1 MIPSNDAAPSSNA
14 ACPFC
19 DPQEADGQCV
29 VLENTHCWFIQQP
42 QPVLVGSGII
52 VPKQHRET
60 VFDLRE
66 AEWAA
71 TFDLLRQAK
80 HKLDAEHHPDG
91 YNVGWN
97 NGAVA
102 GQSVFHVHLHVIPRF
117 ADEPLAGKGIRYW
130 IKQPANQRSTIT
142 DRFAVR
148 KSGRITFVEADAIN
162 WVEAAGDYVRL
173 HTDEKTH
180 LLSETMRGIEKRLDP
195 DRFLRIHRS
204 TIINTERLKE
214 LHPYGNSEYI
224 VVLGDGTKLKLS
236 RTYRD
241 ALAAFFEGV
250 F

>member
-1 MIPSNDAAPSSNA
+1 MVPSSNA

-19 DPQEADGQCV
+19 HPNDADGQRV
-29 VLENTHCWFIQQP
+29 VLENAHVRFIQQP

-52 VPKQHRET
+52 VPKPHRET
-60 VFDLRE
+60 VFDLSE

-71 TFDLLRQAK
+71 TFDLLKQAK
-80 HKLDAEHHPDG
+80 RKLDAEHHPDG

-117 ADEPLAGKGIRYW
+117 EDEPLAGKGIRYW
-130 IKQPANQRSTIT
+130 IKQPTNQRSAIT
-142 DRFAVR
+142 DRFAV
-148 KSGRITFVEADAIN
+148 KNGGRITFVEADAIN

-173 HTDEKTH
+173 HTSEKAH
-180 LLSETMRGIEKRLDP
+180 LMSETMQGIEQRLDP
-195 DRFLRIHRS
+195 ERFLRIHRS

-214 LHPYGNSEYI
+214 LRPHGNSEYI
-224 VVLGDGTKLKLS
+224 VMLDDGTKLKLS

-241 ALAAFFEGV
+241 ALAAFFDDA